1 MLPTITFFRRYL
13 MFLSITVL
21 YHLQIQPLFRCGRIL
36 NIVLIVL
43 ILGVLSF
50 PCVRLPHRLLLQSGL
65 SHLLFLLKVL
75 MYHIM
80 GIVFYFTR
88 QGLLHSPLYSLLLL
102 CRFNCLLSPQIKVC
116 WLFKQFKTNLRELIS
131 SGLVRVLYLGVLNN
145 SFII

>member
-1 MLPTITFFRRYL
+1 LTLSPITFFRRYL

-21 YHLQIQPLFRCGRIL
+21 YHLQIQPLFRCGKIL

-43 ILGVLSF
+43 ISGVLSF
-50 PCVRLPHRLLLQSGL
+50 PCVRLPLRLSIQSGL

-88 QGLLHSPLYSLLLL
+88 QGLPHSPLYSLSLL
-102 CRFNCLLSPQIKVC
+102 CRFNCSLLLQNKVC
-116 WLFKQFKTNLRELIS
+116 WLFKQFKPNLLVLIS
-131 SGLVRVLYLGVLNN
+131 SG
-145 SFII
+145 